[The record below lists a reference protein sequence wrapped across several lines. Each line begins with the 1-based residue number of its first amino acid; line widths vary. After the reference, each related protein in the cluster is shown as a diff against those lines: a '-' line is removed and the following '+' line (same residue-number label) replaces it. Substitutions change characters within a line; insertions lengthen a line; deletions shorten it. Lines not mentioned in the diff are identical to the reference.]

1 MKAGASSAPEEEDS
15 MEERQV
21 HVVEIKAPVEDVWAE
36 ITKLK
41 QIQKPMFGTVLET
54 DFKPGSR
61 MLYRSED
68 GKRVFILGEVREF
81 VPPTRFVHTFRFT
94 NLPETPTLVEWTLE
108 HKGGITRVT
117 VVHSKFVDQ
126 KKTADSVRTSWV
138 EILGNIKA
146 VVETGNVPFLAR
158 LKLGMMSA
166 FGFMAP
172 KETLRQNIPE
182 LNDKK

>member
-1 MKAGASSAPEEEDS
+1 

-21 HVVEIKAPVEDVWAE
+21 HVVEIKAPVAEVWAE

-41 QIQKPMFGTVLET
+41 QIQKPMFGTVLES

-61 MLYRSED
+61 MIYRSED
-68 GKRVFILGEVREF
+68 GKRVFIIGEVHEF

-108 HKGGITRVT
+108 EKGGVTRVT
-117 VVHSKFVDQ
+117 VVHSKFVNQ

-138 EILGNIKA
+138 DILANIKA
-146 VVETGNVPFLAR
+146 VVETGDVPFKTR
-158 LKLGMMSA
+158 LMLRMMSA
-166 FGFMAP
+166 FMFMAP
-172 KETLRQNIPE
+172 KDTLRENIAE
-182 LNDKK
+182 FKEKR